1 MEQVAGTVKREDI
14 DEREEKKRKRE
25 ASAGK
30 ERTGGK
36 RAEAISGYGK
46 QVDVRRVGG
55 LGRMLGDNSMGGV
68 TSGVGVELSE
78 SNRQTIAVKRT
89 GGEEGREESIG

>member
-1 MEQVAGTVKREDI
+1 M
-14 DEREEKKRKRE
+14 
-25 ASAGK
+25 
-30 ERTGGK
+30 
-36 RAEAISGYGK
+36 
-46 QVDVRRVGG
+46 DVRRVGG